1 MDRCLAKGMEPRRV
15 KFNRNKLAAA
25 HHYNH
30 YSHHSLSLHST
41 SSPFFL
47 NSSSSSS
54 EILHAEDLLL
64 NNSSNSNSPSTF
76 TSTSPSES
84 SMEMHYLQALTAAT
98 RHIPNE
104 AVLPSSRTEVD
115 FEAVLNLPSLY
126 LKYVGSY
133 CREMY
138 GFKELAEGQQARLF
152 KAFFPQFIIA
162 RLASVLDPKL
172 LTFRALV
179 VSTGKKLNLTPIFN
193 PKLTPIF
200 KLLFKDDT
208 GIHVTVIQPASLG
221 NLWYG
226 SLLFETMSNLLP
238 LTTLFDGDTVIRD
251 LFTALLYFQAGQQV
265 MPHFEVM
272 R

>member
-64 NNSSNSNSPSTF
+64 NNSSNSNSPSSTF

-84 SMEMHYLQALTAAT
+84 SMEMYYLQALTAAT

-172 LTFRALV
+172 LTFRALA
-179 VSTGKKLNLTPIFN
+179 VSTGKKLKI
-193 PKLTPIF
+193 
-200 KLLFKDDT
+200 
-208 GIHVTVIQPASLG
+208 
-221 NLWYG
+221 
-226 SLLFETMSNLLP
+226 
-238 LTTLFDGDTVIRD
+238 
-251 LFTALLYFQAGQQV
+251 
-265 MPHFEVM
+265 
-272 R
+272 